1 MVEANPSNKTYKIE
15 ELEEGKIYKISGR
28 DLIYRVVDGV
38 LQCKDFKWKESKAS
52 YNWLRKQEFIIF
64 STPRKRI
71 NFEQA
76 LKSIND
82 GLEVQSEVTGNKY
95 KMLDNLIMQKTL
107 INGLKLKGIKDKFSL
122 EFGEINGFWFV
133 EEE

>member
-1 MVEANPSNKTYKIE
+1 MVELKTYKLE
-15 ELEEGKIYKISGR
+15 ELEEGEGYIAKGDSTV
-28 DLIYRVVDGV
+28 YRMRDGV
-38 LQCKDFKWKESKAS
+38 LEYRYDDEWRTSLMS

-64 STPRKRI
+64 STPRKII

>member
-1 MVEANPSNKTYKIE
+1 MVELKTYKLEELE
-15 ELEEGKIYKISGR
+15 ELEEGEAYIAKGDSTV
-28 DLIYRVVDGV
+28 YRMRDGV
-38 LQCKDFKWKESKAS
+38 LEYRYDDEWRTSLMS

-64 STPRKRI
+64 STPRKII

-95 KMLDNLIMQKTL
+95 KMLDNYIMQKTL
-107 INGLKLKGIKDKFSL
+107 INGLKLKGLKDKFHL
-122 EFGEINGFWFV
+122 ELGEINGIWIV